1 MNFEQY
7 CAAIEAAFDATVEQ
21 GSDDELFMAG
31 YLHGHFSLVVARCEL
46 DASVTITA
54 LQSAMQESLQ
64 QAFEK
69 GELDGDDQQ
78 QVQRFWLGLQPA

>member
-1 MNFEQY
+1 MPLWSR
-7 CAAIEAAFDATVEQ
+7 AAMT
-21 GSDDELFMAG
+21 SCLWY

-46 DASVTITA
+46 DASLTITA